1 MSSTTRQ
8 ALPTHYLKTGET
20 AMSDVRMVIEDESVF
35 AYESPHFPTKL
46 FERLSRE
53 ELFSLLRLMHRIL
66 NVEEQRDVDSLL
78 IDLPRFVRD
87 SLASPISPSS
97 LDALIPVGH
106 ADKTAS
112 LVADY
117 LLSRLVQAQA
127 RIEIRPAQYGTPYQ
141 LSSRELSVLRWM
153 KEGKTNWEIS
163 RILGLSERTIRFH
176 VGSIFEKLEVT
187 SRTQAV
193 ARALGTGLIAS

>member
-1 MSSTTRQ
+1 
-8 ALPTHYLKTGET
+8 
-20 AMSDVRMVIEDESVF
+20 MSDVRMVIEDEAVF

-87 SLASPISPSS
+87 SLASPIGPSS
-97 LDALIPVGH
+97 LDALIPAGH
-106 ADKTAS
+106 ADNTAY

-127 RIEIRPAQYGTPYQ
+127 RIETRPAQHGTPPQ

-176 VGSIFEKLEVT
+176 VGSIFDKLEVT

-193 ARALGTGLIAS
+193 ARALGAGLIAS